1 VKVQL
6 FSPVLV
12 HCRSLFSRN
21 GSSPFFFSKQPTGDP
36 YQQAQSLNL
45 TLRAFSSSNK
55 KFHQNCCSHV
65 SLSLSPCE
73 PEIHLKTTTAQISGQ
88 NSGQKD
94 CADCC
99 QNIFRLRKNTENT
112 ENEKSTNPLMINP
125 LLHKQHPK
133 SAKLPKHPTAEEND
147 DNDDDEEAAKE
158 GKKDKKKEK

>member
-65 SLSLSPCE
+65 SLSLSPCK
-73 PEIHLKTTTAQISGQ
+73 PEIHLKTTTAQISGPK
-88 NSGQKD
+88 GIVRI
-94 CADCC
+94 AAT
-99 QNIFRLRKNTENT
+99 IFGLGKKTENT
-112 ENEKSTNPLMINP
+112 ENEKSTNPLIINP

-147 DNDDDEEAAKE
+147 DDDDDDEGAAE
-158 GKKDKKKEK
+158 QNDKRN

>member
-55 KFHQNCCSHV
+55 KLHQNCCSHV

-73 PEIHLKTTTAQISGQ
+73 PEIHLKTTTAQISGPKGLCGLQ
-88 NSGQKD
+88 PEYLDSEK
-94 CADCC
+94 
-99 QNIFRLRKNTENT
+99 RLENT
-112 ENEKSTNPLMINP
+112 ENENPTNPLIINP
-125 LLHKQHPK
+125 LFHKQHPK

-147 DNDDDEEAAKE
+147 DDEGAAEQNDKRN
-158 GKKDKKKEK
+158 